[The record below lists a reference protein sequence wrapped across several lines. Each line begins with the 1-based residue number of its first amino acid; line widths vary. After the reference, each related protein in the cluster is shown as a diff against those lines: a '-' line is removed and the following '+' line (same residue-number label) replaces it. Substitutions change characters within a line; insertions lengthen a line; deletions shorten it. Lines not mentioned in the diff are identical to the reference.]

1 VTKKRKVLWHCHQKT
16 NVLFGSKSFRQTEE
30 KRIER
35 ANKTNKQTHS
45 RSKHNNKIIG
55 KSTLSQRHFRKG
67 ILEKAFWQRHY

>member
-35 ANKTNKQTHS
+35 TNKTNKQTHS
-45 RSKHNNKIIG
+45 RSEKNNKIIE
-55 KSTLSQRHFRKG
+55 KSTLDKG
-67 ILEKAFWQRHY
+67 ILEKAFWQRHS